1 MNRHCLFFAIAVS
14 SAAALAHTN
23 AWRLVG
29 SVKEPCVVS
38 VALHPF
44 LYHHVT
50 AGMEDA
56 LEREL
61 RIQDRQGRDVAYA
74 IRPKVVRTSRI
85 EKEWHR
91 LSLKSLTETNG
102 HLVIEAEYPSGAGC
116 PDRFIALK
124 VDTPLHDFEEHVVVA
139 SDGNRLAEG
148 AFYDYKKYAD
158 LRKVEMPFET
168 TFLRRISVTFS
179 KPISPAASAMFERI
193 VTENVKD
200 GNEARTVRRSVVDR
214 PFRIEGL
221 YVAVPKMSISV
232 EPAPADEIGF
242 GVNACGQKTDVS
254 AKKTVFEIN
263 SAFMPVSGV
272 RLNVADGNFSR
283 HVRVMRRVRTGW
295 VPIAQG
301 NVRSVHLLGTQSKS
315 LELTL
320 RGECREERLR
330 VEVDDKDNPPISY
343 SDTPVTVLVKPY
355 ELVFIATSG
364 ETYSLVLQKGAE
376 KPQYDLPVLADA
388 TRMVEPV
395 PWRIQFSE
403 MWVDGVL
410 NDHGPTAV
418 WMTSDPVPIVSVIVF
433 VVLGV
438 ICFRLF
444 RRTR

>member
-1 MNRHCLFFAIAVS
+1 MNRHCLVFAIAVS
-14 SAAALAHTN
+14 ATAAFAHTN
-23 AWRLVG
+23 AWRIVG

-38 VALHPF
+38 VVLPPF

-50 AGMEDA
+50 AGLKDA

-61 RIQDRQGRDVAYA
+61 RIQDRHGRDVAYV

-102 HLVIEAEYPSGAGC
+102 QLVIEAEYPSGTGC

-139 SDGNRLAEG
+139 SEGNILAEG
-148 AFYDYKKYAD
+148 AFCDYRKYAD

-168 TFLRRISVTFS
+168 TFARRISVIFS
-179 KPISPAASAMFERI
+179 KPVSPEAFAMFERTI
-193 VTENVKD
+193 TENVKD

-214 PFRIEGL
+214 PFRIDGL
-221 YVAVPKMSISV
+221 FVAVPKMSISV
-232 EPAPADEIGF
+232 EPAPADEISF
-242 GVNACGQKTDVS
+242 GGKACGRKTDVG

-263 SAFMPVSGV
+263 SAFMPVTGI
-272 RLNVADGNFSR
+272 RLNVEDGNFSR
-283 HVRVMRRVRTGW
+283 HVKVMRRVRTGG

-301 NVRSVHLLGTQSKS
+301 NVRSVHLSNTQKKS
-315 LELTL
+315 LELPL
-320 RGECREERLR
+320 PGECREECMRI
-330 VEVDDKDNPPISY
+330 EVDDRDNPPISY
-343 SDTPVTVLVKPY
+343 GDTPVTAFVKPY
-355 ELVFIATSG
+355 ELVFIASPG
-364 ETYSLVLQKGAE
+364 ESYSLAVQEGAE
-376 KPQYDLPVLADA
+376 KPNYDLPILEDA

-395 PWRIQFSE
+395 QWRIQFPE

-410 NDHGPTAV
+410 CDHSPTAI
-418 WMTSDPVPIVSVIVF
+418 WMTSDPVSVVSVLVF
-433 VVLGV
+433 IVLGV
-438 ICFRLF
+438 ICIRLF